1 MKSSTC
7 RLLAGTVL
15 ALAAASAQALKA
27 PEVDLRDPTLWEEK
41 TANPLTA
48 NQPPCEV
55 FSGPHCAVWED
66 EKSDIQRERSVGN
79 SGGGIAVMKICGENS
94 VYSEITRASPGYVWT
109 EKSVVTEMDDGTN

>member
-27 PEVDLRDPTLWEEK
+27 PEVDLRDPTIWEEK

-48 NQPPCEV
+48 DQPPCEV

-66 EKSDIQRERSVGN
+66 EKSDIQRERERREQRRWHKGY
-79 SGGGIAVMKICGENS
+79 ENLRRES
-94 VYSEITRASPGYVWT
+94 RIFRNNPGKPGLCLV
-109 EKSVVTEMDDGTN
+109 

>member
-27 PEVDLRDPTLWEEK
+27 PEVDLRDPTIWEEK
-41 TANPLTA
+41 TANPLTTD
-48 NQPPCEV
+48 QPPCEV

-66 EKSDIQRERSVGN
+66 EKSDIPRERERREQRRWH
-79 SGGGIAVMKICGENS
+79 SGYENL
-94 VYSEITRASPGYVWT
+94 RR
-109 EKSVVTEMDDGTN
+109 D

>member
-27 PEVDLRDPTLWEEK
+27 PEVDLRDPTIWEEK
-41 TANPLTA
+41 TASPLTA

-66 EKSDIQRERSVGN
+66 EKSDRQRERERREQRRWHNGY
-79 SGGGIAVMKICGENS
+79 ENLRR
-94 VYSEITRASPGYVWT
+94 E
-109 EKSVVTEMDDGTN
+109 